1 MCVNALGTNP
11 SLWIIRNKN
20 EHFRGVHHLSENRLN
35 RKLDYKEQW
44 ILDALT
50 SLNLVPEPPKDV
62 FDRFMAKQDQVWVSK
77 WKRNRIK
84 FSLLHHVFIDLLV
97 SIGASGEELLQ
108 RVVAWVDLMSKIK
121 RFRQH
126 LKELRLFV
134 NGDFLNKRSVR
145 PYLTDKGKDRI
156 LMLTQIKTARK
167 LGKSLGLWKYYRKNF
182 STLRI
187 FNKYHYEQHPLVNVV
202 LESAVAAQQVVGYLA
217 EVENFS
223 VQTLDVKMTGV
234 RFTSIKD
241 IFSGISSFPV
251 GIKPLPARVLKRM
264 MFGRVRRIQNLCAVL
279 LYNWKQ
285 EVKVDFGFASD
296 VRFIANIGLNGAVAG
311 PLIHTTDKTNRKV
324 RFARPSLYGP
334 VRVLET

>member
-1 MCVNALGTNP
+1 MCVNALGKYP
-11 SLWIIRNKN
+11 PLWIIKTKN
-20 EHFRGVHHLSENRLN
+20 EQFRSVHRLSSKRLE
-35 RKLDYKEQW
+35 RKLGYKEQW

-50 SLNLVPEPPKDV
+50 GLNLVPEPPKDV
-62 FDRFMAKQDQVWVSK
+62 FDRFMAKQDQIWVSK

-84 FSLLHHVFIDLLV
+84 FSMLHHVFINLLV
-97 SIGASGEELLQ
+97 SIGVSGEELLN
-108 RVVAWVDLMSKIK
+108 RIVAWVDLLSKIK

-126 LKELRLFV
+126 IKELRLFV
-134 NGDFLNKRSVR
+134 NGDFLNKRSVL
-145 PYLTDKGKDRI
+145 PFLTDKGKDRI
-156 LMLTQIKTARK
+156 LMLSQIRTARK

-187 FNKYHYEQHPLVNVV
+187 FNKYNYKQHPLVSVV

-223 VQTLDVKMTGV
+223 VQTLDVRIGGV
-234 RFTSIKD
+234 KFTSIKD
-241 IFSGISSFPV
+241 IFSGTSSFPA
-251 GIKPLPARVLKRM
+251 GIRPIPAKMLKQS
-264 MFGRVRRIQNLCAVL
+264 MFGRVRKIQNLAAVL
-279 LYNWKQ
+279 LYNWKR

-311 PLIHTTDKTNRKV
+311 PLIHTTDKTNRKI

-334 VRVLET
+334 VHVLET